1 MCVEGL
7 SNFLFDFIEPIVY
20 ILYEGLNITIR
31 TNGKER
37 QRGLILKTRKQHH
50 FLSFAPVGSQGNFR
64 VHQIETRKLVLFVR

>member
-37 QRGLILKTRKQHH
+37 
-50 FLSFAPVGSQGNFR
+50 
-64 VHQIETRKLVLFVR
+64 